1 MPAHFE
7 TFPSELIKLKF
18 EQQYTNF
25 IVKKNIQFNNNW
37 DTQNF
42 HQENNRTDENW
53 YKKNFL
59 TFCKAYW
66 TVILL
71 IKCIL

>member
-25 IVKKNIQFNNNW
+25 IVKKNIQFNN
-37 DTQNF
+37 
-42 HQENNRTDENW
+42 H
-53 YKKNFL
+53 
-59 TFCKAYW
+59 
-66 TVILL
+66 
-71 IKCIL
+71 